1 MELKFILYSNLT
13 RILRKKMLIDDLKFQ
28 RKYFISAFTLRDHLD
43 LKRCQI
49 SPHLNNRKLHIE
61 LRNMKN
67 FHAIYLLNYV
77 DDMNP
82 LDTILP
88 VCLVELRQK
97 EKKCLPSRK
106 NLMDFYCY
114 VILGNIV

>member
-13 RILRKKMLIDDLKFQ
+13 RILRKKMLIDDLKF
-28 RKYFISAFTLRDHLD
+28 HLD

-49 SPHLNNRKLHIE
+49 SPHLSNRKLHIE